1 MGYGMQRTPCSTTA
15 ALRAHFA
22 DLLAVADSEP
32 ARRLPTPF
40 ALADVAAMRRNAAR
54 FRRPGVTLSLAV
66 KALYRPE
73 LLAELAGEVDLFGVQ
88 SSYEAQLCPA
98 GARLSFHSP
107 RLDPLALADPRTAHV
122 SLNSTAQC
130 ARVRMTFD
138 THAPRYGLRL
148 ALALTCE
155 RAFVRRG
162 SKFGLDAD
170 ALVAETR
177 KGLPG
182 GLAFVHHH
190 SHARLHDREQA
201 VEVADVFVAA
211 VEHVSDRTG
220 CPPRALDIGGGW
232 DGGFELLL
240 HGTSIEELL
249 DLQLARL
256 RELDSPP
263 SEVIV
268 EPGRALFE
276 DAMIVV
282 ATVDEVRN
290 GDGLAYAVVDVAT
303 GFLVPLELSRF
314 RFVALDPEA
323 DARAMARV
331 ALVDGTCSPRGRIA
345 TQLSPAV
352 RAGDRV
358 AIVGVGAYTYS
369 VAGHFF
375 APPAP
380 LYRLA
385 GAEPQSLI
393 PLEPASR

>member
-1 MGYGMQRTPCSTTA
+1 MPSSTTT
-15 ALRAHFA
+15 ALRSHFA
-22 DLLAVADSEP
+22 DLLAVADSDQ

-54 FRRPGVTLSLAV
+54 FRRPGVTVSLAV

-73 LLAELAGEVDLFGVQ
+73 LLAELADEVDLFGVQ

-122 SLNSTAQC
+122 SLNSAAQC
-130 ARVRMTFD
+130 ARVRTTFD
-138 THAPRYGLRL
+138 MHAPRYGLRV
-148 ALALTCE
+148 ALASTCE

-162 SKFGLDAD
+162 SKFGMDTDA
-170 ALVAETR
+170 AVAETR

-201 VEVADVFVAA
+201 AEVADMFATAVAR
-211 VEHVSDRTG
+211 VTDRIG
-220 CPPRALDIGGGW
+220 CPPQALDIGGGW
-232 DGGFELLL
+232 DGGFELRLR
-240 HGTSIEELL
+240 GTSVEELL

-256 RELDSPP
+256 RELNPSPY
-263 SEVIV
+263 EVIV

-282 ATVDEVRN
+282 ATVDEVRD
-290 GDGLAYAVVDVAT
+290 GDGLVYAIVDVAT

-314 RFVALDPEA
+314 RFVVLDPEA

-331 ALVDGTCSPRGRIA
+331 ALVDGTCSPRGQIA
-345 TQLSPAV
+345 TQTSPAV

-369 VAGHFF
+369 IAGHFF

-385 GAEPQSLI
+385 AAAEPRSLI
-393 PLEPASR
+393 ALERSPR